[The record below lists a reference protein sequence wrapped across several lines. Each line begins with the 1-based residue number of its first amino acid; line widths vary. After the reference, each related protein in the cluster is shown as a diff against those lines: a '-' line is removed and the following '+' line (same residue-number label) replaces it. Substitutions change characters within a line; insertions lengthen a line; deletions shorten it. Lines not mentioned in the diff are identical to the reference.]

1 MKKTQKHAA
10 AQAACT
16 LIDVSRC
23 VCVGVG
29 VCESRT
35 LHQGATAWL
44 S

>member
-23 VCVGVG
+23 VCV
-29 VCESRT
+29 CESRT